1 MLLTLSRSSATF
13 CSATRCSNN
22 NALQI
27 ATFASRARRHERNLV
42 AGRGYSSRYS
52 SCSCTTTN
60 TKRFNR
66 PYSTHT
72 LGRGYLQHE
81 IDGRTFVYSSIEPPT
96 SLAVRAVSQI
106 VDRFCQGSVE
116 SLLVGMVDDE
126 VVDPNELQRIV
137 DRLAAQQSAKRRKPA
152 KRKGNPKN
160 EHA

>member
-1 MLLTLSRSSATF
+1 MPFKSPLSPLEQDVMNVIWSRGAVTAADIQAALAPQRILRDSTVRTLLTRL
-13 CSATRCSNN
+13 
-22 NALQI
+22 
-27 ATFASRARRHERNLV
+27 E
-42 AGRGYSSRYS
+42 G
-52 SCSCTTTN
+52 
-60 TKRFNR
+60 K
-66 PYSTHT
+66 
-72 LGRGYLQHE
+72 GYLQHE

-126 VVDPNELQRIV
+126 VVDPNELQSIV